1 VHHRTRTSI
10 ARLAALAAALT
21 LLAAAVPA
29 PAAAGSGHP
38 CGPIRAIAGEA
49 SQATVESAVLCLLN
63 RHRARHRLKPL
74 KSNRRLVRAARAHA
88 QDMVAR
94 QFFSHVS
101 PEGRDFLFR
110 IRATGYTRARRWIVG
125 ENIAWGSHEL
135 SMPEVIV
142 RNWMTSPTHRRN
154 VLSRR
159 FREIGVAA
167 SWGAPARAQ
176 PPAATYVTTF
186 GRVTR

>member
-1 VHHRTRTSI
+1 MHHRTRTRLT
-10 ARLAALAAALT
+10 ALAALATALT

-29 PAAAGSGHP
+29 PAAAGSRHR
-38 CGPIRAIAGEA
+38 CGAIRAIAGDA
-49 SQATVESAVLCLLN
+49 PPATLERTVLCLLN

-74 KSNRRLVRAARAHA
+74 RTNRKLARAARVHA

-94 QFFSHVS
+94 RFFAHVS
-101 PEGRDFLFR
+101 PDGRDFVSR
-110 IRATGYTRARRWIVG
+110 IRATGYTRARRWVVG
-125 ENIAWGSHEL
+125 ENIAWGSREL
-135 SMPEVIV
+135 SMPEVVV
-142 RNWMTSPTHRRN
+142 RNWMTSPAHREN

-159 FREIGVAA
+159 FREIGVAVT
-167 SWGAPARAQ
+167 WGAPASAP